1 MTDRTNPGR
10 SQRED
15 EAARAKQKEGTGT
28 VPNVAPGE
36 NAGESKE
43 VRELKKAAH
52 DLEEEKGDW
61 AKDR

>member
-15 EAARAKQKEGTGT
+15 EAASAKQREGTGT
-28 VPNVAPGE
+28 VPNAAPDD

-43 VRELKKAAH
+43 VKELKKAVH
-52 DLEEEKGDW
+52 ELEEEKGDW